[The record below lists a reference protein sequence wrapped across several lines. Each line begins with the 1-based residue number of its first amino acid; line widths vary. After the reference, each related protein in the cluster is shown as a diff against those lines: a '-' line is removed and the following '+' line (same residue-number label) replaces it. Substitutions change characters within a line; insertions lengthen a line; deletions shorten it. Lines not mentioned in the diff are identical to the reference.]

1 MYHPSIQAEKI
12 LEFLLFLPKFYKT
25 RFPKIGI
32 ISIHY
37 RSIGKGCPVKDC
49 YSMLRVYMSEK
60 MQPGTDN
67 RNTAKKF
74 FRAVIDIVVKI
85 KDAQWRR
92 VGNENVRTVGD
103 ICIMLGLAAGYAVAH
118 KHRDSI
124 ESHTAD
130 FHTGIAQVMHVIV
143 ESVNLGTIKAFV
155 VVAAD
160 EYLLQIRKVAEPVQ
174 EIQCFLLAAVHCKI
188 AGMHHDIGLG
198 QIAQPPVAAV
208 RVGNMQYFHLECFL
222 CRQR

>member
-1 MYHPSIQAEKI
+1 
-12 LEFLLFLPKFYKT
+12 
-25 RFPKIGI
+25 
-32 ISIHY
+32 
-37 RSIGKGCPVKDC
+37 
-49 YSMLRVYMSEK
+49 MLGVDMSEK
-60 MQPGTDN
+60 MQPGTYC
-67 RNTAKKF
+67 RNAAKKLL
-74 FRAVIDIVVKI
+74 RAVIDIVVKVE
-85 KDAQWRR
+85 DAQWRR
-92 VGNENVRTVGD
+92 VCNENVRTVGD

-143 ESVNLGTIKAFV
+143 ESVNLGAIKAFV

-174 EIQCFLLAAVHCKI
+174 EIQCFLLASCHSKI
-188 AGMHHDIGLG
+188 TGMHNYIGLG
-198 QIAQPPVAAV
+198 QIAQPPVAPM

>member
-1 MYHPSIQAEKI
+1 
-12 LEFLLFLPKFYKT
+12 
-25 RFPKIGI
+25 
-32 ISIHY
+32 
-37 RSIGKGCPVKDC
+37 
-49 YSMLRVYMSEK
+49 MLGVDMPEK

-118 KHRDSI
+118 EHRNAIKFNSVNYY
-124 ESHTAD
+124 A
-130 FHTGIAQVMHVIV
+130 GIAQVMHVIV

-208 RVGNMQYFHLECFL
+208 RVGNMQYFHLQCFL
-222 CRQR
+222 YQQK